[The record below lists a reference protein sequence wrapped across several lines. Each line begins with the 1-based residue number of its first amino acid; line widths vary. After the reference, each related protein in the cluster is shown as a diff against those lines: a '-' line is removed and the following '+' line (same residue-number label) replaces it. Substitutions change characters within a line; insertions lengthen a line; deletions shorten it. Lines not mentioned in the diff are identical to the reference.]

1 MRILLASRS
10 AGRRKLLLQAGV
22 PYETFAPD
30 IAEDAFLKKTKLPPQ
45 EICLTLARMKAEKA
59 RKTVKP
65 GGDVVIIACDQ
76 LAFLKEKPFGK
87 ARTKAKAVQALQ
99 ELQGK
104 THLLIHGLYMSFG
117 EKTFSH
123 VSVNKMSMR
132 PLSTRQI
139 ENYVQKDLP
148 LQSAGSYLV
157 ESAGIQLFE
166 KIEAADFYSIIGL
179 PLTVVFNQL
188 ISWGFEHPS
197 AGE

>member
-1 MRILLASRS
+1 M
-10 AGRRKLLLQAGV
+10 QAGV
-22 PYETFAPD
+22 PHETFAPD
-30 IAEDAFLKKTKLPPQ
+30 IAEDAFLKKTKLPPR

-65 GGDVVIIACDQ
+65 ESDVVVIACDQ
-76 LAFLKEKPFGK
+76 LAFLKEKAFGK
-87 ARTKAKAVQALQ
+87 AQTKFKAVQALK

-132 PLSTRQI
+132 PLSARQI
-139 ENYVQKDLP
+139 EDYAERDRP

-157 ESAGIQLFE
+157 ESAGIKLFE
-166 KIEAADFYSIIGL
+166 KIEAEDFYSIIGL

-188 ISWGFEHPS
+188 ISWGFEQPG
-197 AGE
+197 GE